1 MDEPRYHL
9 EQVVQVRSEVME
21 DFDGPLDLILLL
33 LSKNKIEIQ
42 NIKISLIFCKLLQIS
57 FYNREGFVLK

>member
-1 MDEPRYHL
+1 MKSRDETA
-9 EQVVQVRSEVME
+9 E

-42 NIKISLIFCKLLQIS
+42 DVSITAILEQYLAWMEEI
-57 FYNREGFVLK
+57 